1 MPDPILWG
9 ARLSPFSLK
18 LEAAFQYK
26 GIAYRRLPA
35 EGSHFEN
42 ARALLRLEAAKRLGD
57 ITRYPEHDPTF
68 DEYPLLPYFSYNKR
82 HFEYDSSSILRR
94 MEAQNEGQSLIPSD
108 PTIAFLV
115 RFIDQAFNEFGLYI
129 AHHRRWVTSA
139 KSNTMGRRLAAEF
152 KTALPPGGAW
162 LISRTFPPRQ
172 VKRLRYL
179 MSYPP
184 KGFKSGVKSSL
195 TPQYSKDFPETH
207 SLLDQSWKA
216 IVNAMESILSK
227 QNYLFGAHFTLA
239 DASAYGQLGMNLVDP
254 QAADELKQTAPRT
267 FAWLKAIEQGQF
279 VARDKNAEPLFK
291 LTPRM
296 STLLNVLMG
305 TYGALM
311 VQNEHAFNEASRL
324 GITQFNE
331 AAFDKNEA
339 MFNGKLQ
346 GYTFRTVV
354 KTFQVRPWR
363 ELKAD
368 WQTLNEEAQN
378 EVAKH
383 MQLTEL
389 FAQR

>member
-1 MPDPILWG
+1 
-9 ARLSPFSLK
+9 
-18 LEAAFQYK
+18 
-26 GIAYRRLPA
+26 
-35 EGSHFEN
+35 
-42 ARALLRLEAAKRLGD
+42 
-57 ITRYPEHDPTF
+57 
-68 DEYPLLPYFSYNKR
+68 
-82 HFEYDSSSILRR
+82 
-94 MEAQNEGQSLIPSD
+94 
-108 PTIAFLV
+108 
-115 RFIDQAFNEFGLYI
+115 
-129 AHHRRWVTSA
+129 
-139 KSNTMGRRLAAEF
+139 
-152 KTALPPGGAW
+152 
-162 LISRTFPPRQ
+162 
-172 VKRLRYL
+172 
-179 MSYPP
+179 
-184 KGFKSGVKSSL
+184 
-195 TPQYSKDFPETH
+195 
-207 SLLDQSWKA
+207 
-216 IVNAMESILSK
+216 MESILSK

-279 VARDKNAEPLFK
+279 VATDKNAEPLFK